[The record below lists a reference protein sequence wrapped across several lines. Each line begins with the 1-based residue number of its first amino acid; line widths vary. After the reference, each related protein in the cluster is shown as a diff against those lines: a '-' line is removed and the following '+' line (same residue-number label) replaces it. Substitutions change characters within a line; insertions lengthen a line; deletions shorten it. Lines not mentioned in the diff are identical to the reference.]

1 MKKKEF
7 ISVTFNNFSIHY
19 FREYKEALRQQRANE
34 GASVYRP
41 REQQV
46 TTPSNDQHNNETD
59 SPSVGNGAQNGKQQI
74 FGGEETPTKRP
85 VLKVTP
91 SRINYPTSPIVN
103 GEHNNKNGNCLE
115 QPYKK
120 PSSPVKTS
128 SSIFTATNS
137 SPPPRLVKT
146 AVVYMEGK

>member
-1 MKKKEF
+1 M
-7 ISVTFNNFSIHY
+7 
-19 FREYKEALRQQRANE
+19 
-34 GASVYRP
+34 
-41 REQQV
+41 

-59 SPSVGNGAQNGKQQI
+59 SPSVANGSQNGKQQI

-103 GEHNNKNGNCLE
+103 GENNNKNGNCLE

-120 PSSPVKTS
+120 PNSPVKTS
-128 SSIFTATNS
+128 STIFTANS

-146 AVVYMEGK
+146 AVGYMEGKNEF